1 MYKVGDKIKVGPLT
15 GEITEVY
22 CKTRIGFVSKSEV
35 FYDIILKG
43 VPEET
48 IKVEEDGTD

>member
-22 CKTRIGFVSKSEV
+22 CKIRIGFVSKSEV
-35 FYDIILKG
+35 SYDIVLRG

-48 IKVEEDGTD
+48 IKPKDDGTD